1 MYQTD
6 QDLLD
11 DDGTNQK
18 LTLIKCIT
26 SVGWNHSS

>member
-11 DDGTNQK
+11 DNGTNKK
-18 LTLIKCIT
+18 LMLIKRIA
-26 SVGWNHSS
+26 SVGPNHGL

>member
-11 DDGTNQK
+11 DNGTNPK
-18 LTLIKCIT
+18 LILITRIAFT
-26 SVGWNHSS
+26 RPNHGL